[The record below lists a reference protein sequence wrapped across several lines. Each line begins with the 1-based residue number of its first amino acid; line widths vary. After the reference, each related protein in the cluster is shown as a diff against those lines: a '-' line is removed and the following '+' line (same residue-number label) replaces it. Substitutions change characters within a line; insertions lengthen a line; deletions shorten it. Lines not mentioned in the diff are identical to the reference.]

1 MAVKT
6 LARSEAKAHE
16 DSDTGLTWF
25 PCNFL
30 LQLLSLMRLKQEFLV
45 IQMSLQTAWAALC
58 PPPPLPLMTSADNLL
73 PGKCVNIKLFHTFMI
88 PVELKKKIK

>member
-1 MAVKT
+1 MVSMQLFATVTFIDEIK
-6 LARSEAKAHE
+6 ARVPSY
-16 DSDTGLTWF
+16 T
-25 PCNFL
+25 N
-30 LQLLSLMRLKQEFLV
+30 EFTDCMGCSV
-45 IQMSLQTAWAALC
+45 